1 MKKTQQ
7 RIILAIAML
16 MIACIAAG
24 VFVSCGGEPS
34 SSGTSGKQQS
44 NAYVEWKDPPVF
56 EPIETYTYEIPD
68 VIFKEDPQKTNPSG
82 SSSTK
87 GYAASSESNRYHYP
101 SCYYVDN
108 ILPENLIYFS
118 SKYSARQAGYY
129 PCSVCNP

>member
-1 MKKTQQ
+1 MKKQ
-7 RIILAIAML
+7 RIISVIAIL

-24 VFVSCGGEPS
+24 IFVSCDGEPES
-34 SSGTSGKQQS
+34 QEQTGKQKN
-44 NAYVEWKDPPVF
+44 NAHVEWEDPPVF

-68 VIFKEDPQKTNPSG
+68 VIIKENPQKTNPSG
-82 SSSTK
+82 SSYTT

>member
-7 RIILAIAML
+7 RIIPAIALL
-16 MIACIAAG
+16 MIACVTAG
-24 VFVSCGGEPS
+24 IFVSCGGEPS
-34 SSGTSGKQQS
+34 SSRTSGKQS
-44 NAYVEWKDPPVF
+44 NAHVEWEDPPEF
-56 EPIETYTYEIPD
+56 EPIGNFTYEIPD
-68 VIFKEDPQKTNPSG
+68 VIIKENPQKTNPSG
-82 SSSTK
+82 SSSTT

>member
-7 RIILAIAML
+7 RIIPAIALL
-16 MIACIAAG
+16 MIACVTAG
-24 VFVSCGGEPS
+24 IFVSCGGEPS
-34 SSGTSGKQQS
+34 SSGTSGKQS
-44 NAYVEWKDPPVF
+44 NAYAEWEDPPVF
-56 EPIETYTYEIPD
+56 EPIEYYTYEIPD
-68 VIFKEDPQKTNPSG
+68 VILKEDPQKTNPSG